1 MVEAEARPERT
12 AAEMAAFK
20 RDLTE
25 LIPQVRAFARFL
37 CMGDRAA
44 ADDLSQEAL
53 TKAWQARLSYQP
65 GTQLR
70 AWLFTIVRNVHISEK
85 RRAWRSVAW
94 DDDLA
99 ERRLHQQSTQNQPL
113 ELDEVRRAMKML
125 PDEQR
130 EALVLVTAGGLSY
143 EEAAEICG
151 CAVGTIK
158 SRTNRARTALAHIM
172 ETGRPPAADEPAA
185 DALDAIVDDAQRIAE
200 KA

>member
-1 MVEAEARPERT
+1 MSHVGELESP
-12 AAEMAAFK
+12 AADAVSFK
-20 RDLTE
+20 SELVG

-53 TKAWQARLSYQP
+53 AKAWQARASYQP

-99 ERRLHQQSTQNQPL
+99 ERRLHQSDTQHEPI

-125 PDEQR
+125 PEEQR

-143 EEAAEICG
+143 EEAAAICG

-158 SRTNRARTALAHIM
+158 SRTNRARAALAQIM
-172 ETGRPPAADEPAA
+172 EKGRPPAPTQPAGE
-185 DALDAIVDDAQRIAE
+185 ALDTIVDDASRITS

>member
-1 MVEAEARPERT
+1 MSDVGELEPPGAD
-12 AAEMAAFK
+12 AASFRSE
-20 RDLTE
+20 LVG

-53 TKAWQARLSYQP
+53 AKAWQARASYQP

-70 AWLFTIVRNVHISEK
+70 AWLFTIVRNVHISAK

-99 ERRLHQQSTQNQPL
+99 ERRLHQSDTQHEPI
-113 ELDEVRRAMKML
+113 ELDEVRRAMKLL
-125 PDEQR
+125 PEEQR

-143 EEAAEICG
+143 EEAAAICG

-158 SRTNRARTALAHIM
+158 SRTNRARAALVQIM
-172 ETGRPPAADEPAA
+172 EKGRPPAPTQPAGE
-185 DALDAIVDDAQRIAE
+185 ALDTIVDDASRITS

>member
-1 MVEAEARPERT
+1 MSDVGALEPP
-12 AAEMAAFK
+12 AADAGSFRNE
-20 RDLTE
+20 LVG

-53 TKAWQARLSYQP
+53 AKAWQARASYQP

-94 DDDLA
+94 DDELA
-99 ERRLHQQSTQNQPL
+99 ERRLHQSDTQNEPI
-113 ELDEVRRAMKML
+113 ELDEVRRAMKLL
-125 PDEQR
+125 PEEQR

-143 EEAAEICG
+143 EEAAAICG

-158 SRTNRARTALAHIM
+158 SRTNRARAALAQIM
-172 ETGRPPAADEPAA
+172 EKGRPPAPTQPAGE
-185 DALDAIVDDAQRIAE
+185 ALDTIVDDASRITS

>member
-1 MVEAEARPERT
+1 MSDVGELEPPGAD
-12 AAEMAAFK
+12 AASFRSE
-20 RDLTE
+20 LVG

-53 TKAWQARLSYQP
+53 AKAWQARASYQP

-99 ERRLHQQSTQNQPL
+99 ERRLHQSDTQHEPI
-113 ELDEVRRAMKML
+113 ELDEVRRAMKLL
-125 PDEQR
+125 PEEQR

-143 EEAAEICG
+143 EEAAAICG

-158 SRTNRARTALAHIM
+158 SRTNRARAALVQIM
-172 ETGRPPAADEPAA
+172 EKGRPPAPTQPAGE
-185 DALDAIVDDAQRIAE
+185 ALDTIVDDASRITS

>member
-1 MVEAEARPERT
+1 MSHVGELEPPT
-12 AAEMAAFK
+12 ADAVSFK
-20 RDLTE
+20 NELVG

-53 TKAWQARLSYQP
+53 AKAWQARASYQP

-99 ERRLHQQSTQNQPL
+99 ERRLHQSDTQHEPI

-125 PDEQR
+125 PEEQR

-143 EEAAEICG
+143 EEAAAICG

-158 SRTNRARTALAHIM
+158 SRTNRARAALSQIM
-172 ETGRPPAADEPAA
+172 EKGRPPAPTQPAGE
-185 DALDAIVDDAQRIAE
+185 ALDAIVDDASRITS

>member
-1 MVEAEARPERT
+1 MEAV
-12 AAEMAAFK
+12 AEVKAPVSFK
-20 RDLTE
+20 AELVQ

-44 ADDLSQEAL
+44 ADDLAQEAL
-53 TKAWQARLSYQP
+53 TKAWQARASFQP

-85 RRAWRSVAW
+85 RRSWRSVAW
-94 DDDLA
+94 DDELA
-99 ERRLHQQSTQNQPL
+99 ERRLHQAGTQDEPI
-113 ELDEVRRAMKML
+113 ELDEVRRAMSLL

-143 EEAAEICG
+143 EEAAAICG

-158 SRTNRARTALAHIM
+158 SRTNRARAALSNIM
-172 ETGRPPAADEPAA
+172 EQGRPPAPDKPAG
-185 DALDAIVDDAQRIAE
+185 DALDTMVDDAARIST
-200 KA
+200 KT

>member
-1 MVEAEARPERT
+1 MSDVGALEPP
-12 AAEMAAFK
+12 AADAAAF
-20 RDLTE
+20 RNELVG

-53 TKAWQARLSYQP
+53 AKAWQARASYQP

-94 DDDLA
+94 DDELA
-99 ERRLHQQSTQNQPL
+99 ERRLHQSDTQNEPI
-113 ELDEVRRAMKML
+113 ELDEVRRAMKLL
-125 PDEQR
+125 PEEQR

-143 EEAAEICG
+143 EEAAAICG

-158 SRTNRARTALAHIM
+158 SRTNRARAALAQIM
-172 ETGRPPAADEPAA
+172 EKGRPPAPTQPAGE
-185 DALDAIVDDAQRIAE
+185 ALDTIVDDASRITS